1 MNSSDSHL
9 ILVHLTRE
17 CLCSE
22 TKKEKKKKR
31 GKSVL
36 GKMARTYSTVKPLT
50 KGTCSIT
57 L

>member
-22 TKKEKKKKR
+22 TKKEKKKR